1 MKRFA
6 ALAGVL
12 AVASTSI
19 ALAQGPVAANYEST
33 PFFTETFA
41 SGTPTGE
48 WEADPGMTVP
58 MVAATYVTATP
69 GTINAAFVT
78 ANPLATATGGGAMM
92 MGNLSSTA
100 GTDFGL
106 NYMRVVNTLANG
118 TGEDLTALTEYRMVA
133 SLWLPSEAQVGGS
146 AGSVRYQVGPY
157 GYGGSLFR
165 PGVWYNTGTT
175 GLGPGFGQRGDQDGN
190 SVLVS
195 GALAAGRW
203 TKMEVMF
210 MEDGTDTDLVHMSV
224 GVDTNGDNNI
234 DENDAN
240 EFFSTGL
247 NFLKSV
253 RGVVAAPAVS
263 PDNVPAPGIFTVGVI
278 SSDIFPL
285 FVDSVELYKK
295 ATVSSTTGWELY
307 N

>member
-12 AVASTSI
+12 AIASASVAV
-19 ALAQGPVAANYEST
+19 AQGPVAADYEAT

-41 SGTPTGE
+41 GGTPTGL
-48 WEADPGMTVP
+48 WQPDPGMTVP
-58 MVAATYVTATP
+58 MVAATFVTATP

-118 TGEDLTALTEYRMVA
+118 SGQDLKGMTEYRMVA
-133 SLWLPSEAQVGGS
+133 RLWLPSEAQVGGS
-146 AGSVRYQVGPY
+146 SGSVRYQVGPY

-165 PGVWYNTGTT
+165 PGIWYNTGST

-195 GALAAGRW
+195 GALATGRW

-210 MEDGTDTDLVHMSV
+210 MEDGVDANLVNMSV
-224 GVDTNGDNNI
+224 GVDTNGDGNI

-247 NFLKSV
+247 NFLKTV
-253 RGVVAAPAVS
+253 RGLVDLPATAPENS
-263 PDNVPAPGIFTVGVI
+263 PAPGIFTVGVI

-285 FVDSVELYKK
+285 FVDSVELYAK
-295 ATVSSTTGWELY
+295 AAVSSTTGWELY